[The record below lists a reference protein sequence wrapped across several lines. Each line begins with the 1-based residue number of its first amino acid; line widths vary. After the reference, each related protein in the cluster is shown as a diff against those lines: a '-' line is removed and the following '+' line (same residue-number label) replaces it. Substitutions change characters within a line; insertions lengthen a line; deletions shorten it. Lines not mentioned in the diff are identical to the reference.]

1 MTLYLRRCLVNKN
14 LHSAVFIFFFFLSF
28 FITCKHIMYGL
39 CVIFSQDIFLCPDRV
54 FIYVVLNGSSAF
66 RLGYIYT
73 RACEQRAFSQAKCFL
88 WCDNNQTSLLT
99 DDIVRIIT
107 RVRNSGL
114 KALSTA
120 LPPPLSFPSFHFPLP
135 FSLPRPPPLCSGLF
149 APTLIFLRL
158 VADTCA
164 AGSLRWS
171 AIKL

>member
-14 LHSAVFIFFFFLSF
+14 LHPTVFIYFFFSF

-39 CVIFSQDIFLCPDRV
+39 CVLFSQDLFLCPDRV
-54 FIYVVLNGSSAF
+54 FIYVVVSGSSAF

-88 WCDNNQTSLLT
+88 WYDNNQTSLLT

>member
-14 LHSAVFIFFFFLSF
+14 LHPTVFNFFFSF

-39 CVIFSQDIFLCPDRV
+39 CVICSQDLFLCPDRV
-54 FIYVVLNGSSAF
+54 FVYVVVSRSFAF

-73 RACEQRAFSQAKCFL
+73 RACEQRAFSQAKCVL
-88 WCDNNQTSLLT
+88 WCYNNQTSLLT
-99 DDIVRIIT
+99 DDIVRIIS

-120 LPPPLSFPSFHFPLP
+120 LPPPLSFPSFHSPLP
-135 FSLPRPPPLCSGLF
+135 FSLPRPHRLCSGLF

-164 AGSLRWS
+164 AGALRWS

>member
-14 LHSAVFIFFFFLSF
+14 LHPTVFIFFFFSF

-39 CVIFSQDIFLCPDRV
+39 CVIFSQDLFLCPDRV
-54 FIYVVLNGSSAF
+54 FIYVVVSGSSAF

-73 RACEQRAFSQAKCFL
+73 RACEQRAFSQAKCVL

-120 LPPPLSFPSFHFPLP
+120 LPPPLSFPSFHSPLP
-135 FSLPRPPPLCSGLF
+135 FSLPRPHRLCSGLS

-164 AGSLRWS
+164 AGALRWS